1 MSRSRPYFPSP
12 KEIGEA
18 MAVDLAKVGI
28 KAQLQT
34 AEWAV
39 YLDKRKNGQMPLY
52 MLGWTGDNGDPDN
65 FLCYFFCSPGAS
77 REGFYANQPLAD
89 VLLRAQKLTNQAERA
104 KLYRQAEQMLHD
116 DAGRLFIANNQ
127 PPLAFAKKVKGYVT
141 HPTGSEYFNT
151 VELQ

>member
-1 MSRSRPYFPSP
+1 
-12 KEIGEA
+12 

-39 YLDKRKNGQMPLY
+39 YLDKRKNGQMPLD
-52 MLGWTGDNGDPDN
+52 MLGWTGYNGDPTT
-65 FLCYFFCSPGAS
+65 SSATSSAAG
-77 REGFYANQPLAD
+77 RLARG
-89 VLLRAQKLTNQAERA
+89 LLRQSAAGRRAAAGPELTNQAERA

>member
-1 MSRSRPYFPSP
+1 
-12 KEIGEA
+12 
-18 MAVDLAKVGI
+18 I

-65 FLCYFFCSPGAS
+65 FLCHLFCAPRAS
-77 REGFYANQPLAD
+77 REGFYATQPLPDA
-89 VLLRAQKLTNQAERA
+89 LLRAQKLTNQSERA

-116 DAGRLFIANNQ
+116 DARRLFIAHNT
-127 PPLAFAKKVKGYVT
+127 PPAW
-141 HPTGSEYFNT
+141 S
-151 VELQ
+151 LQHT